1 MDTIVSLK
9 IFTNMNLLNYKAVS
23 EVLTGG
29 KESVRLHRVPKRHK
43 AAVSELIEF
52 CENWQKKWGK

>member
-1 MDTIVSLK
+1 
-9 IFTNMNLLNYKAVS
+9 MNLLNYKAVS

-29 KESVRLHRVPKRHK
+29 KESVRLHRVPKRHQ

-52 CENWQKKWGK
+52 CDKWVDKWKK